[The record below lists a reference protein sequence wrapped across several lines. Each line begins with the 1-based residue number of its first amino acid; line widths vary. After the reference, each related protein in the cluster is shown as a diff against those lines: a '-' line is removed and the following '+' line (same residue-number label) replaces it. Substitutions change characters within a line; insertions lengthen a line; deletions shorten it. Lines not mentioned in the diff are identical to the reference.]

1 MISSVLVAYP
11 PESDHKIEVLYTID
25 YAGDVQTINCSVDGK
40 GRPQWLQLRK
50 FSMSSLRE
58 HGALV
63 PLYSELNNSR
73 NMDTML
79 FIDTVYSDIMKLE
92 RRGSERLYKK

>member
-1 MISSVLVAYP
+1 MINSLLVAYP
-11 PESDHKIEVLYTID
+11 PESDYEIEVQYSID
-25 YAGDVQTINCSVDGK
+25 YAGNMQTINCSVEGK

-50 FSMSSLRE
+50 FSMSSLSD
-58 HGALV
+58 HGTLV
-63 PLYSELNNSR
+63 PLYNELNNSR

-92 RRGSERLYKK
+92 RRR